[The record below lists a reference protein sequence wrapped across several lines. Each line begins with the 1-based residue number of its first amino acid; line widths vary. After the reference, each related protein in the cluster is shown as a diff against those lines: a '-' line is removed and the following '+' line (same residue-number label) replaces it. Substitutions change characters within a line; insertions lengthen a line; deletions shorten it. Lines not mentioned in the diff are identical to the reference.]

1 MSAIEEPAGNEGIKA
16 RVSAIKI
23 VAQWMDTGD
32 FPDRQ
37 LSFVAPVYRGF
48 AMDLVYTTLRNVRL
62 LDSIVSDYIT
72 RTPNHTVMAAI
83 LLGACQI
90 FKLDNM
96 AEHAAVHATVEA
108 LKKAGEPNSAGFV
121 NAVLRNLLRARDVIE
136 INMKVLPLAI
146 RESHPDEQIER
157 WIKRFGEEK
166 TEALCKW
173 DNTSANVTVC
183 TVPGGATV
191 AELVSSFKEAGVS
204 AEPAE
209 AAPSYAV
216 VVPHGSHVEQLPGF
230 EEGAFAVQDPA
241 TLGAVELLD
250 VAPGM
255 RVLDACSAPG
265 GKTIQLALRMC
276 GDGYVLAGDCWAD
289 RLEPLRE
296 NLARFGLTNFVEV
309 RQLDARRVS
318 IFDVEERFDRILLDV
333 PCSNTGVQRR
343 RADAKWRFSPD
354 RLKEL
359 NDTQYAILSNAA
371 KLLQPGGKL
380 VYSTC
385 SLEKEENDDIVRKF
399 LKEHP
404 EFTRGEVRFSMP
416 AVSGMDGAYA
426 ACLIL
431 DPDYKYPRVDKRDFP
446 PRERNSSRER
456 GPQRGKP
463 SRDFGSRRSSPSAS
477 RDKSFSTDRKLFST
491 DRKPFA
497 KDERRPRQGDVRR
510 RDNVGA
516 SPRTEKPVERKRT
529 FDPRPQ
535 AAPRNDA
542 VLPKVQKQRSNS
554 GDTRW

>member
-1 MSAIEEPAGNEGIKA
+1 MMESNEPAGNEGIKA

-37 LSFVAPVYRGF
+37 LSFVAPVCRGF

-62 LDSIVSDYIT
+62 LDNIVSDYISKE
-72 RTPNHTVMAAI
+72 PNSMVMAAI

-90 FKLDNM
+90 FKLENM

-146 RESHPDEQIER
+146 RESHPDEQVER
-157 WIKRFGEEK
+157 WVERFGEEK
-166 TEALCKW
+166 TEALCRW
-173 DNTSANVTVC
+173 DNTSASVTVC
-183 TVPGGATV
+183 TVPGGPSV
-191 AELVSSFKEAGVS
+191 VELIASFNEAGVA
-204 AEPAE
+204 AEPCE
-209 AAPSYAV
+209 AAPEYAV
-216 VVPHGSHVEQLPGF
+216 TIPHGSHVEKLPGF
-230 EEGAFAVQDPA
+230 EDGAFAVQDPA
-241 TLGAVELLD
+241 TLNAVELLD

-265 GKTIQLALRMC
+265 GKTVQLALRME
-276 GDGYVLAGDCWAD
+276 GEGYVLAADCWED
-289 RLEPLRE
+289 RLQPLRD
-296 NLARFGLTNFVEV
+296 NLKRFGLSKLVAVE
-309 RQLDARRVS
+309 QLDARKVS
-318 IFDVEERFDRILLDV
+318 LADVGERFDRILLDV

-359 NDTQYAILSNAA
+359 NDTQYAILSNAS
-371 KLLQPGGKL
+371 KLLLPGGKL

-385 SLEKEENDDIVRKF
+385 SLEKEENDDIVRRF

-404 EFTRGEVRFSMP
+404 EFSLGEVRFSMP
-416 AVSGMDGAYA
+416 VESGMDGAYA

-431 DPDYKYPRVDKRDFP
+431 SSSYKYSSKEARADFSRSKFNPKGGKAFQNGASFRKKSEFSNDKKDFGSDKRDFH
-446 PRERNSSRER
+446 
-456 GPQRGKP
+456 
-463 SRDFGSRRSSPSAS
+463 
-477 RDKSFSTDRKLFST
+477 RDKSQREFNGRVDHKSNN
-491 DRKPFA
+491 KPKQFA
-497 KDERRPRQGDVRR
+497 Q
-510 RDNVGA
+510 
-516 SPRTEKPVERKRT
+516 EKPRRKRE

-535 AAPRNDA
+535 AAPRANPS
-542 VLPKVQKQRSNS
+542 PKVSSQKPAM
-554 GDTRW
+554 GDNRW